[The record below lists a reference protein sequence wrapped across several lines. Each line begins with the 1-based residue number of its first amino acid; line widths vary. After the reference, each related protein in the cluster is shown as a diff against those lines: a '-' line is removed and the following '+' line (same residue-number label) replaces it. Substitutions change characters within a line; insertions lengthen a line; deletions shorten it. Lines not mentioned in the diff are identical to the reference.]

1 MAFRTSPT
9 SRLSKLI
16 GVSAK
21 VFGQS
26 VAGVITARPQLQTRI
41 EQAKAITQALAELK
55 GASMKFGQIL
65 SIQGQDFLPPEISEI
80 LSKLQNSAPAFSGQ
94 EMCEIARAEL
104 GEKFNDLDFDLGSL
118 AAASIGQVHRIT
130 LKDKTAGVMK
140 IQYPGIDKA
149 ITSEMAIMRRALSA
163 ISKVYVGEL
172 VVDVLV
178 DEIKNVLLQ
187 EVNYHLEFQH
197 ILKFREL
204 LSNDANLVV
213 PKPFEEYSTGR
224 VLSMSYEKGM
234 PLKELLSKNLSQ
246 ETRNE
251 FGKILFELYLKEVYK
266 FNYVQTDPN
275 FANYLFRVDPDP
287 KVVLLDFGATK
298 TYPREMIEKYK
309 IFVLAIR
316 DNKRDLFFE
325 LSDKLGFL
333 SAAESEE
340 TKKLF
345 WEMCLLTL
353 EPVAVDGA
361 FDYGKT
367 DLPKR
372 INKAAIQFLKVV
384 RKTSPPKDVIFLNRK
399 IGGIFNLL
407 RSLGVR
413 ADYRQMVDDYLKPC
427 SDDSKKSL
435 ESRSTEI
442 LK

>member
-1 MAFRTSPT
+1 MAFRTSST

-16 GVSAK
+16 GVGAK

-26 VAGVITARPQLQTRI
+26 ISGVLTARPQLQTRI
-41 EQAKAITQALAELK
+41 AQAKAITEALAELK

-65 SIQGQDFLPPEISEI
+65 SIQGQDFLPPEIAEI

-94 EMCEIARAEL
+94 EMFEIARSEL
-104 GEKFNDLDFDLGSL
+104 GAKLDDLQFDLSSL

-130 LKDKTAGVMK
+130 LKDGQQGVMK

-172 VVDVLV
+172 MVDVLV

-187 EVNYHLEFQH
+187 EVNYRLEVEH
-197 ILKFREL
+197 MLKFREL
-204 LSNDANLVV
+204 LKNDKHLVL
-213 PKPFEEYSTGR
+213 PKPFEEYSTGK
-224 VLSMSYEKGM
+224 VISMTFEKGM
-234 PLKELLSKNLSQ
+234 TLKELMAKNLSQ
-246 ETRNE
+246 EVRNQ
-251 FGKILFELYLKEVYK
+251 FGRILFELYLREVYH
-266 FNYVQTDPN
+266 FNCVQTDPN
-275 FANYLFRVDPDP
+275 FANYLFRLDPIP
-287 KVVLLDFGATK
+287 QVVLLDFGATK
-298 TYPREMIEKYK
+298 TYPHDMIENYK
-309 IFVLAIR
+309 LFVISIR
-316 DNKRDLFFE
+316 DQKVDLFFE

-333 SAAESEE
+333 KSTESDE

-353 EPVAVDGA
+353 EPVATEGE
-361 FDYGKT
+361 FDFGKT
-367 DLPKR
+367 DLPRR
-372 INKAAIQFLKVV
+372 INQTAIQFLKVV

-413 ADYRQMVDDYLKPC
+413 ADYRELVNDYLKPA
-427 SDDSKKSL
+427 
-435 ESRSTEI
+435 
-442 LK
+442 